1 MLRLPLTG
9 VSNFISRDVLGLPKP
24 SIIERYFNVFLVF
37 LFSGILHVA
46 TDMVAGI
53 SAQQS
58 GSMTFFLSFTL
69 AYMIEDG
76 VQALWKR
83 LYGPQPAGVSP
94 PLWQRILGYCWVVGW
109 LGVFS
114 LPFFGAAW
122 GRPECQLEFV
132 PFSFVE
138 TFGFPV
144 VSGALLFG
152 AVVLKVVFKVEI

>member
-1 MLRLPLTG
+1 MLRLPFTG

-46 TDMVAGI
+46 TDMPRGI
-53 SAQQS
+53 SAQES
-58 GSMTFFLSFTL
+58 GSMTFFLSFAL

-83 LYGPQPAGVSP
+83 LFGPQPAAGSP
-94 PLWQRILGYCWVVGW
+94 PLWQRIIGYCWVVGW
-109 LGVFS
+109 LGVLS
-114 LPFFGAAW
+114 TPFFGATW
-122 GRPECQLEFV
+122 GRPECQMELV
-132 PFSFVE
+132 PFGFVKN
-138 TFGFPV
+138 FGLPV
-144 VSGALLFG
+144 VSGAILFG